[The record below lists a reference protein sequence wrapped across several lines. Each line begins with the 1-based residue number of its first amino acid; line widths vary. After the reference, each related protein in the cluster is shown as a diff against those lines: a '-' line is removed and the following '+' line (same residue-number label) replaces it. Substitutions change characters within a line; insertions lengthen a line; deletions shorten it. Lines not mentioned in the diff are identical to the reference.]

1 MFLSLIEVFFE
12 AFPQA
17 ILNSVY
23 FFNRVEWQTED
34 WDTIIYNHMIQI
46 ISLTCSGLSIIK
58 AIAGFTYTVTFD
70 WNNSIIGIVNTL
82 RKNYK
87 KKEKFRQLDE
97 EQNKNIISPSA
108 CEKFQATLQVS
119 GFQDFSPANINKVQV
134 IQNFLRERGFSTE
147 MLIDNASYSD
157 SGDSCTFNRLKLV
170 ECIKY
175 MEMLENSKLTYHGIL
190 ERNRYKQEKEEC
202 EKSDDEIETLISTKE
217 KDP

>member
-1 MFLSLIEVFFE
+1 MFFF
-12 AFPQA
+12 
-17 ILNSVY
+17 
-23 FFNRVEWQTED
+23 
-34 WDTIIYNHMIQI
+34 QI

-108 CEKFQATLQVS
+108 CGKFQATLQVS

-157 SGDSCTFNRLKLV
+157 SGDLCTFNKLKLV

-175 MEMLENSKLTYHGIL
+175 MKLLEDSTLTYHGIL
-190 ERNRYKQEKEEC
+190 EHDRYKQDQKVY
-202 EKSDDEIETLISTKE
+202 
-217 KDP
+217 